1 MAPINDTTPPNTQ
14 TPKNNSHEPVFAA
27 TIDGV
32 RNIPAPTTIPTMT
45 TMASV
50 SDNTCWGCTAEELS
64 LAEIG
69 SSDRWVTTGIEGVS
83 TGLFILG
90 IAKNLTKF
98 V

>member
-1 MAPINDTTPPNTQ
+1 MAPLNDTTPPNTQ

-32 RNIPAPTTIPTMT
+32 RNTPAPTALRTMT

-50 SDNTCWGCTAEELS
+50 SDNTCWGCTAEALS
-64 LAEIG
+64 LAEI
-69 SSDRWVTTGIEGVS
+69 SFSDRWVTVGIEGVS
-83 TGLFILG
+83 TGLFSLG
-90 IAKNLTKF
+90 LAKNLTKP